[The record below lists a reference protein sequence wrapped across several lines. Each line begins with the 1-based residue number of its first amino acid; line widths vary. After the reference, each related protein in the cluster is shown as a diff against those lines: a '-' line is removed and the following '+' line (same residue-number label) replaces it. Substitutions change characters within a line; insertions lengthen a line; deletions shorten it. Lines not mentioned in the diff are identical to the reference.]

1 MNATGTTTRAAEAAA
16 GGAIVCSITNY
27 SIAVMSNN
35 QYITQAH
42 SGQNIPHNMSHNTS
56 LHAHAGLLP
65 ARRVMQ
71 HVPLSCDT
79 IGKRSRFAFEG
90 ETISQT
96 NQAQTKLQ
104 KVSANVQ
111 KPLDCM
117 TSVLAQHVAKATARV
132 FAAKTSVKASCS
144 RMFKWFFFPLP
155 NRLIVGLSRTTN

>member
-1 MNATGTTTRAAEAAA
+1 
-16 GGAIVCSITNY
+16 
-27 SIAVMSNN
+27 
-35 QYITQAH
+35 
-42 SGQNIPHNMSHNTS
+42 MSHNTS
-56 LHAHAGLLP
+56 LHAYAGLLP
-65 ARRVMQ
+65 ATRVMQ
-71 HVPLSCDT
+71 QVPLSCDT
-79 IGKRSRFAFEG
+79 IAGKRSRFAFES

-111 KPLDCM
+111 MTLDCM

>member
-1 MNATGTTTRAAEAAA
+1 MKLGTLNLKLSKLKRTKELTKLLALSRTK
-16 GGAIVCSITNY
+16 GG
-27 SIAVMSNN
+27 
-35 QYITQAH
+35 QYVTQAH

-79 IGKRSRFAFEG
+79 IGKRSRFAFESQ
-90 ETISQT
+90 TISET

-111 KPLDCM
+111 KTLDCV

-144 RMFKWFFFPLP
+144 RMFKSFFSLYPTA
-155 NRLIVGLSRTTN
+155 GLLLV